1 MKTDSLKI
9 ITLEELKQHKDL
21 VVYTSENVTILND
34 ITKIIRRNHHVA
46 KLGCMMMV
54 FCEEGTASLHING
67 NIHLLK
73 KGNCAIL
80 TPGTVIQS
88 YSLGNELTSKIF
100 AVSNVSNRNV
110 KFKKGNMEHSSLLVS
125 PSRVSYQP
133 EHIL

>member
-1 MKTDSLKI
+1 MKTDNLKI

-100 AVSNVSNRNV
+100 AVSIIS
-110 KFKKGNMEHSSLLVS
+110 GSLRIY
-125 PSRVSYQP
+125 P
-133 EHIL
+133 